1 MVLYNQHMFA
11 PVTVSFCRQRHG
23 FTLVELSVVLLVI
36 ALVVGGIL
44 ISKEMIHNAELRQT
58 VAQFEQFNT
67 AVQAFKEKYQCLPGD
82 CQTADSFG
90 LASSSNGDGNGVI
103 GFPGGCDYSDSCEED
118 ARHEY
123 IDFWYH
129 LSATRL
135 IPHGFQPAVG
145 SPPDIEDSLVGV
157 VTPPLKI
164 TAAWVTTTAGGNNPP
179 STGGWAV
186 HGEAIFGTTPP
197 IYTNRMPAHA
207 FSMGSTTA
215 FPYYGGFTSSR
226 SAYFTFDIYQI
237 DKKLD
242 DGLPFSG
249 NALVIESGF
258 LTSDTFWYSIG
269 PFFAGPGGP
278 NSAYCVRNDTTP
290 NQYNVEYRQPG
301 FNGNCALTIKAT
313 F

>member
-1 MVLYNQHMFA
+1 MFA
-11 PVTVSFCRQRHG
+11 PVTVSCYRQRHG
-23 FTLVELSVVLLVI
+23 FTLVELSMVLLVI
-36 ALVVGGIL
+36 ALIVGGIL

-67 AVQAFKEKYQCLPGD
+67 AVQTFKGKYQCLPGD
-82 CQTADSFG
+82 CQTADAFG
-90 LASSSNGDGNGVI
+90 LVASSNGDGNGII
-103 GFPGGCDYSDSCEED
+103 GFPGGCNYGDACETN

-129 LSATRL
+129 LSAASL
-135 IPHGFQPAVG
+135 IPGRFQPSVGAV
-145 SPPDIEDSLVGV
+145 PDIDNALVGI

-164 TAAWVTTTAGGNNPP
+164 TAARVGQTASGKKPP
-179 STGGWAV
+179 PTGGWAV
-186 HGEAIFGTTPP
+186 HGEVIFGTTPL
-197 IYTNRMPAHA
+197 IYTDRMPAHL
-207 FSMGSTTA
+207 FSIGATTA
-215 FPYYGGFTSSR
+215 FPYYGGFVSSR
-226 SAYFTFDIYQI
+226 SAYFIFDIYQI

-249 NALVIESGF
+249 NAHVVEGCF
-258 LTSDTFWYSIG
+258 LTSDTFWYYIS
-269 PFFAGPGGP
+269 PFFTGPGGP

-290 NQYNVEYRQPG
+290 NQYNVEYDEPG